1 MNRIVPLI
9 FISVLSSQALAQETR
24 PLSIFDAAR
33 DCTAMPTIDSIRY
46 GMPCRVS
53 PVQVQAAAVS
63 FVDEASILRDLN
75 YLQRLRVSFTC
86 ESIFPLNLNWRAS
99 SGNAFGD
106 VGARA
111 DAPALAVDIPAKY
124 EGAAV
129 EFNMTGFRGMQFMK
143 PGCRANLDSHVVYP
157 QASSFNL
164 YLRLVSRQS
173 RTLGQ
178 IFSSISP
185 ESGTSDILQAL
196 TEAEDALD
204 LLSLGADPVTLVQI
218 EETLTSI
225 RDAKSSL
232 TQNCGAG
239 SGAELCT
246 AQQVAVRQEVRSMIE
261 DIDAELKTA
270 EQFLKNEETRLSR
283 DPSTADVVSELKTV
297 RTRYFPAR

>member
-1 MNRIVPLI
+1 MDRIIPFV
-9 FISVLSSQALAQETR
+9 FISALASPALAQETL
-24 PLSIFDAAR
+24 PLTIFDAAR

-53 PVQVQAAAVS
+53 PVQAQPAAVS
-63 FVDEASILRDLN
+63 FVDEASILRDLT
-75 YLQRLRVSFTC
+75 YLHRLRVTFTC
-86 ESIFPLNLNWRAS
+86 ESIFPLNLNWRVS
-99 SGNAFGD
+99 SGSAFGD
-106 VGARA
+106 VAARA
-111 DAPALAVDIPAKY
+111 DAPALAVDFPATY
-124 EGAAV
+124 QGSPV
-129 EFNMTGFRGMQFMK
+129 EFTMTGFRGMQFMK

-157 QASSFNL
+157 QASAFNL

-178 IFSSISP
+178 IFSSITP

-218 EETLTSI
+218 EETLNSI

-232 TQNCGAG
+232 TQSCGAG
-239 SGAELCT
+239 SGAEICT
-246 AQQVAVRQEVRSMIE
+246 AQEAAVRQEVRAMIE